1 MNGHERRQGRRLQS
15 LLTCIYVVA
24 TTWVFAT
31 TALAVATVEL
41 STSDAVPGG
50 TVTLTMRLS
59 GEAGDPAF
67 AGAQVD
73 VIIDRSQLGIDAQCS
88 ESGLQCDSGLD
99 CEDVGACV
107 LIDCEADARFPAQSL
122 IANSP
127 RFQNVPTIGK
137 RIRLGIVAPG
147 LSTFGDGTL
156 LTCDLNVLPNAGF
169 GLQNLSTDPVRLVVS
184 DGAGNIIPSQ
194 VVIVPGRIIDPTE
207 LTPVA
212 TATPTS
218 TPIGGDET
226 PTSTS
231 TPVST
236 STIGTSTPTTS
247 PTPPGGGSPTITP
260 TQVGPTA
267 TRTGTTGA
275 TPTATSTAV
284 QGGGGGSGDGCNC
297 AITPEADT
305 SKGTALM
312 WLSLFP
318 IALLGWRRSRDL

>member
-73 VIIDRSQLGIDAQCS
+73 VIIDRSQLGIAAQCS

-107 LIDCEADARFPAQSL
+107 LVDCEADARFPAQSL

-127 RFQNVPTIGK
+127 RFQNVPTNGK

-156 LTCDLNVLPNAGF
+156 LTCDLTVLPNAGV

-184 DGAGNIIPSQ
+184 DGEGKIIPSQ

-218 TPIGGDET
+218 TPTGGDAT
-226 PTSTS
+226 PTST
-231 TPVST
+231 PMST
-236 STIGTSTPTTS
+236 STIGTSTPTRS
-247 PTPPGGGSPTITP
+247 PTAPGGGSPTITP

-267 TRTGTTGA
+267 TQTGA
-275 TPTATSTAV
+275 TGTPTVTPTAGK
-284 QGGGGGSGDGCNC
+284 GGGGGGGGCNC
-297 AITPEADT
+297 AITPETDT
-305 SKGTALM
+305 SKGTALL